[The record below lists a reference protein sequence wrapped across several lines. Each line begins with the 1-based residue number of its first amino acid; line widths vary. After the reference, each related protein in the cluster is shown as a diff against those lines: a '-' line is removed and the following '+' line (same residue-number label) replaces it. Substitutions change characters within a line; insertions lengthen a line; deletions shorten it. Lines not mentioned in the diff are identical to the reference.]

1 LEKKIKLRLA
11 FLKEDNLFIAH
22 CTDQI
27 KERKAYILIRWLRFF
42 LVEPRRAQHVGPDAA
57 VASPGLS
64 VETTCNKYLI
74 RRVLSYGGKAKV
86 DEHMMLTRAQWQ
98 AMVAREKKSD
108 GASSS
113 SGYKEASRP
122 AKKSDEKPKKKF
134 DKKNLRC
141 HNCNQLGHFK
151 LECRNPPKEK
161 ALLAKEG
168 DDAPMMLM
176 LEVCKLMDNIDSTP
190 QVPAR
195 KIITLEEDKVFLHDK
210 ARMSGTSIQ
219 VQATT

>member
-42 LVEPRRAQHVGPDAA
+42 LVEPRCAQHLGPDPA

-74 RRVLSYGGKAKV
+74 RRVLSNGGKAKV

-113 SGYKEASRP
+113 SGYKEASSNSARP
-122 AKKSDEKPKKKF
+122 VE
-134 DKKNLRC
+134 R
-141 HNCNQLGHFK
+141 
-151 LECRNPPKEK
+151 
-161 ALLAKEG
+161 
-168 DDAPMMLM
+168 
-176 LEVCKLMDNIDSTP
+176 
-190 QVPAR
+190 
-195 KIITLEEDKVFLHDK
+195 IIY
-210 ARMSGTSIQ
+210 
-219 VQATT
+219 